1 MSGPGTTSPSGG
13 EESMGWESLARAAVD
28 HPVDEEASLLR
39 ELLTFTLDGDP
50 YAIPVEW
57 VREIVRLRAITPMP
71 RVPPE
76 IRGVIS
82 LRGEIVQVLDLCL
95 RLGVQV
101 REPTRSSRIIVLHG
115 DHGSVTGLLVDSVRE
130 VARVAEDAIQPS
142 PSGESD
148 SVEAL
153 CRQNGEF
160 ISLLN
165 MERVLDLGE
174 ES

>member
-1 MSGPGTTSPSGG
+1 VSQPGSASGG
-13 EESMGWESLARAAVD
+13 QESMGWESLARAAVNRQ
-28 HPVDEEASLLR
+28 VEEEVSLIR

-57 VREIVRLRAITPMP
+57 AREIVRLRAITPMP
-71 RVPPE
+71 RVPRE

-82 LRGEIVQVLDLCL
+82 LRGEVVQVLDLCL
-95 RLGVQV
+95 RLGIQA
-101 REPTRSSRIIVLHG
+101 REPTRRSRIIVLHG

-130 VARVAEDAIQPS
+130 VVRVAEEAIQP
-142 PSGESD
+142 PPTGESD

-153 CRQNGEF
+153 CRQDGEF

-165 MERVLDLGE
+165 MDRVLDIGGE
-174 ES
+174 S